1 MLDRARDYMVTEVI
15 TIYPNDTISHARN
28 LMLERGVKRLLV
40 VDRDGRLVGIL
51 TLRDIVRI
59 LSGRRAPWKWRSLEN
74 SLVGTHMTKNPVT
87 ITPDTSLYEA
97 AKLMIE
103 LGISGLPVVSS
114 NSLVGLLTKTDLIRF
129 FADKMRG
136 IFSVKDLMKRD
147 LITVKE
153 SDNVKKAAKLMMKKG
168 VKRLIVTDSAR
179 RILGIVTE
187 TDLAYVG
194 AIWSRKRIV
203 IETLAGREV
212 KGVKAKTVGEIMKS
226 PVVTVK
232 PKDDAAKAARM
243 MLEFGFSGFPVSSD
257 GEKLEGLITKTDII
271 KGIIIAKE
279 KSSG

>member
-1 MLDRARDYMVTEVI
+1 MYKARDYMITEVI
-15 TIYPNDTISHARN
+15 TVYPSDTISHARN
-28 LMLERGVKRLLV
+28 LMLERGIKRLLV
-40 VDRDGRLVGIL
+40 VNREGKLVGIL

-59 LSGRRAPWKWRSLEN
+59 LSSRRAPWKWRSLEN
-74 SLVGTHMTKNPVT
+74 SLIGTYMTKDPVT
-87 ITPDTSLYEA
+87 ISPDTSLYES
-97 AKLMIE
+97 AKLMID

-114 NSLVGLLTKTDLIRF
+114 NSLVGLLTKTDLVRF
-129 FADKMRG
+129 FAEKMRG

-147 LITVKE
+147 VITVKE
-153 SDNVKKAAKLMMKKG
+153 TDNIKKAAKLMMKEK
-168 VKRLIVTDSAR
+168 VKRLVVTDSAK

-257 GEKLEGLITKTDII
+257 GEKLEGLITKTDVI

-279 KSSG
+279 KSFS

>member
-1 MLDRARDYMVTEVI
+1 LDKARDYMVTEVA
-15 TIYPNDTISHARN
+15 TVYPNDTISHARN

-40 VDRDGRLVGIL
+40 VDKEGKLVGIL

-59 LSGRRAPWKWRSLEN
+59 LSSRRVPWKWRSLED
-74 SLVGTHMTKNPVT
+74 SLIGTYMTKDPVT
-87 ITPDTSLYEA
+87 VTPDTTIYEA

-103 LGISGLPVVSS
+103 LGISGLPVVRS
-114 NSLVGLLTKTDLIRF
+114 NSLVGLLTKTDLIRY
-129 FADKMRG
+129 FAEKMG
-136 IFSVKDLMKRD
+136 GVFSVRDLMKKD
-147 LITVKE
+147 VITVRE
-153 SDNVKKAAKLMMKKG
+153 TDNVKKAAKIMMEKG

-179 RILGIVTE
+179 KILGIVTE

-194 AIWSRKRIV
+194 AIWSKKRIV

-212 KGVKAKTVGEIMKS
+212 RRVKAKTVREIMKT

-257 GEKLEGLITKTDII
+257 GEKLKGFITKTDVI
-271 KGIIIAKE
+271 KGIIIAK
-279 KSSG
+279 KKGFS

>member
-1 MLDRARDYMVTEVI
+1 MDKARDYMVTEVA
-15 TIYPNDTISHARN
+15 TVYPNDTISHARN

-40 VDRDGRLVGIL
+40 VDKEGKLVGIL

-59 LSGRRAPWKWRSLEN
+59 LSSRRVPWKWRSLED
-74 SLVGTHMTKNPVT
+74 SLIGTYMTKDPVT
-87 ITPDTSLYEA
+87 VTPDTTIYEA

-103 LGISGLPVVSS
+103 LGISGLPVVRS
-114 NSLVGLLTKTDLIRF
+114 NSLVGLLTKTDLIRY
-129 FADKMRG
+129 FAEKMG
-136 IFSVKDLMKRD
+136 GVFSVRDLMKKD
-147 LITVKE
+147 VITVRE
-153 SDNVKKAAKLMMKKG
+153 TDNVKKAAKIMMEKG

-179 RILGIVTE
+179 KILGIVTE

-194 AIWSRKRIV
+194 AIWSKKRIV

-212 KGVKAKTVGEIMKS
+212 RRVKAKTVREIMKT

-257 GEKLEGLITKTDII
+257 GEKLEGLITKTDVI
-271 KGIIIAKE
+271 KGIIIAK
-279 KSSG
+279 KKGFS

>member
-1 MLDRARDYMVTEVI
+1 MVTEVA
-15 TIYPNDTISHARN
+15 TVYPNDTISHARN

-40 VDRDGRLVGIL
+40 VDKEGKLVGIL

-59 LSGRRAPWKWRSLEN
+59 LSSRRVPWKWRSLED
-74 SLVGTHMTKNPVT
+74 SLIGTYMTKDPVT
-87 ITPDTSLYEA
+87 VTPDTTIYEA

-103 LGISGLPVVSS
+103 LGISGLPVVRS
-114 NSLVGLLTKTDLIRF
+114 NSLVGLLTKTDLIRY
-129 FADKMRG
+129 FAEKMG
-136 IFSVKDLMKRD
+136 GVFSVRDLMKKD
-147 LITVKE
+147 VITVRE
-153 SDNVKKAAKLMMKKG
+153 TDNVKKAAKIMMEKG

-179 RILGIVTE
+179 KILGIVTE

-194 AIWSRKRIV
+194 AIWSKKRIV

-212 KGVKAKTVGEIMKS
+212 RRVKAKTVREIMKT

-257 GEKLEGLITKTDII
+257 GEKLKGFITKTDVI
-271 KGIIIAKE
+271 KGIIIAK
-279 KSSG
+279 KKGFS

>member
-1 MLDRARDYMVTEVI
+1 MDKARDYMVTEVA
-15 TIYPNDTISHARN
+15 TVYPNDTISHARN

-40 VDRDGRLVGIL
+40 VDKEGKLVGIL

-59 LSGRRAPWKWRSLEN
+59 LSSRRVPWKWRSLED
-74 SLVGTHMTKNPVT
+74 SLIGTYMTKDPVT
-87 ITPDTSLYEA
+87 VTPDTTIYEA

-103 LGISGLPVVSS
+103 LGISGLPVVRS
-114 NSLVGLLTKTDLIRF
+114 NSLVGLLTKTDLIRY
-129 FADKMRG
+129 FAEKMG
-136 IFSVKDLMKRD
+136 GVFSVRDLMKKD
-147 LITVKE
+147 VITVRE
-153 SDNVKKAAKLMMKKG
+153 TDNVKKAAKIMMEKG

-179 RILGIVTE
+179 KILGIVTE

-194 AIWSRKRIV
+194 AIWSKKRIV

-212 KGVKAKTVGEIMKS
+212 RRVKAKTVGEIMKT

-257 GEKLEGLITKTDII
+257 GEKLEGLITKTDVI
-271 KGIIIAKE
+271 KGIIIAK
-279 KSSG
+279 KKGFS

>member
-1 MLDRARDYMVTEVI
+1 MDKARDYMVTEVA
-15 TIYPNDTISHARN
+15 TVYPNDTISHARN

-40 VDRDGRLVGIL
+40 VDKEGKLVGIL

-59 LSGRRAPWKWRSLEN
+59 LSSRRAPWKWRSLED
-74 SLVGTHMTKNPVT
+74 SLIGTYMTKDPVT
-87 ITPDTSLYEA
+87 VTPDTTIYEA

-103 LGISGLPVVSS
+103 LGISGLPVVRS
-114 NSLVGLLTKTDLIRF
+114 NSLVGLLTKTDLIRY
-129 FADKMRG
+129 FAEKMG
-136 IFSVKDLMKRD
+136 GVFSVRDLMKKD
-147 LITVKE
+147 VITVRE
-153 SDNVKKAAKLMMKKG
+153 TDNVKKAAKIMMEKG

-179 RILGIVTE
+179 KILGIVTE

-194 AIWSRKRIV
+194 AIWSKKRIV

-212 KGVKAKTVGEIMKS
+212 RGVKAKTVGEIMKT

-257 GEKLEGLITKTDII
+257 GEKLEGLITKTDVI
-271 KGIIIAKE
+271 KGIIIAK
-279 KSSG
+279 KKGFS

>member
-1 MLDRARDYMVTEVI
+1 MDKARDYMVTEVA
-15 TIYPNDTISHARN
+15 TVYPNDTISHARN

-40 VDRDGRLVGIL
+40 VDKEGKLVGIL

-59 LSGRRAPWKWRSLEN
+59 LSSRRVPWKWRSLED
-74 SLVGTHMTKNPVT
+74 SLIGTYMTKDPVT
-87 ITPDTSLYEA
+87 VTPDTTIYEA

-103 LGISGLPVVSS
+103 LGISGLPVVRS
-114 NSLVGLLTKTDLIRF
+114 NSLVGLLTKTDLIRY
-129 FADKMRG
+129 FAEKMG
-136 IFSVKDLMKRD
+136 GVFSVRDLMKKD
-147 LITVKE
+147 VITVRE
-153 SDNVKKAAKLMMKKG
+153 TDNVKKAAKIMMEKG

-179 RILGIVTE
+179 KILGIVTE

-194 AIWSRKRIV
+194 AIWSKKRIV

-212 KGVKAKTVGEIMKS
+212 RRVKAKTVREIMKT

-257 GEKLEGLITKTDII
+257 GEKLKGLITKTDVI
-271 KGIIIAKE
+271 KGIIIAK
-279 KSSG
+279 KKGFS